1 MSRKRLREGGR
12 MEDWKKKYL
21 RLILNLAIPIVEIL
35 AVCLLGPRLLKFFLP
50 FVIGWIIALIANP
63 FVKFL
68 ERRVRLVRRHSS
80 VLIVIAVLA
89 LIIGLGYGIISW
101 LVMQAIDLGKHL
113 PELYRQAVEE
123 ANAITLRFAHVF
135 ALLPDNIQDSW
146 QEFTGNVGATL
157 SILVQK
163 MASPTVEVAGNV
175 AMKIPNILV
184 SVIMTILSA
193 YYFIAEQENVIDF
206 WKK

>member
-1 MSRKRLREGGR
+1 MRRKRLREGGR

-21 RLILNLAIPIVEIL
+21 RLILNLTIPIVEIL

-63 FVKFL
+63 LVKFL

-123 ANAITLRFAHVF
+123 ANAITL
-135 ALLPDNIQDSW
+135 
-146 QEFTGNVGATL
+146 
-157 SILVQK
+157 
-163 MASPTVEVAGNV
+163 
-175 AMKIPNILV
+175 
-184 SVIMTILSA
+184 
-193 YYFIAEQENVIDF
+193 
-206 WKK
+206 